1 MLYLV
6 NWNIQILKLKHPGI
20 SFIWIWIRIAG
31 FFIHSKKIDMSYDK
45 VQFFDFDVFFLEH
58 VGELRIIV
66 LIEEKRVIHRPKSTY
81 TPTTSTT

>member
-6 NWNIQILKLKHPGI
+6 NWNIQILQLKHPGI

-45 VQFFDFDVFFLEH
+45 VQFFDLDVFSLDISQ
-58 VGELRIIV
+58 GMDAD
-66 LIEEKRVIHRPKSTY
+66 KSCL
-81 TPTTSTT
+81 PF